1 MKTKKE
7 MLLVDPDNG
16 ETTGLEIGSEI
27 KSPAQQQSSKEYFDK
42 QNQKMQQKLDEAK
55 AKKQKNT
62 IVICNLGNWENI
74 SLFV

>member
-42 QNQKMQQKLDEAK
+42 QNNAAK
-55 AKKQKNT
+55 T
-62 IVICNLGNWENI
+62 
-74 SLFV
+74 